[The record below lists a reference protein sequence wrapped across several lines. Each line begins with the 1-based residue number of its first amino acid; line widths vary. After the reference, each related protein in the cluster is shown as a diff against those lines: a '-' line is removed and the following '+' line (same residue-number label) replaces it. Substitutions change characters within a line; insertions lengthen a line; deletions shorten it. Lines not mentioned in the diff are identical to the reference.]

1 MKALDFRDF
10 RCGPREAEDSDFY
23 TTLDQA
29 IANKNIA
36 PFETVRG
43 WVFLTKPTVGEIRL
57 KTFDAT
63 GESHTEPI
71 MGKLSGGWLTQPGSD
86 LPTNNSYPTLDGRSD

>member
-1 MKALDFRDF
+1 MIPDIHKTVIVAGASQGIGAGLLKALDFRDF

-43 WVFLTKPTVGEIRL
+43 CGCF
-57 KTFDAT
+57 
-63 GESHTEPI
+63 
-71 MGKLSGGWLTQPGSD
+71 
-86 LPTNNSYPTLDGRSD
+86 